1 MDQKKPDRRVIK
13 TKKAIRNAFAK
24 LLVEMDIERISIKDI
39 ADTADINR
47 KTFYSYYDGIYQVA
61 EEIEDEMIR
70 AFEETLLETD
80 FQSAMQNP
88 FVFFQKLSGVLNG
101 DLDFYG
107 HLYLSGARTNLN
119 QKLVSL
125 LLPKTMDA
133 LRPYAAVSDEDL
145 RVAVRF
151 ALSGMITA
159 YGEWYNSDRSM
170 TIEHIAEIIGEMTI
184 HGLRKYLKDES

>member
-1 MDQKKPDRRVIK
+1 
-13 TKKAIRNAFAK
+13 
-24 LLVEMDIERISIKDI
+24 MDIERISIKDI
-39 ADTADINR
+39 ADAADINR